1 MLWRYSN
8 VFTWKPLR
16 NLHKSKIIHCI
27 WIFLLQRRYPVYSYE
42 ENRNRMLS
50 FDSFKVFF
58 SHSSNFPLQWLV
70 WLVEWQRRIN
80 FVLKWR
86 QSALNF
92 DCKLTELSQGENGSL
107 LRQDLQTER
116 HPPLSHTSDW
126 PQGACEH
133 LRWVLFKSGNLK

>member
-1 MLWRYSN
+1 MSLPQNHLEIYIKARLFI
-8 VFTWKPLR
+8 VIKF
-16 NLHKSKIIHCI
+16 
-27 WIFLLQRRYPVYSYE
+27 FLKRRYPVFFYKGNKSWIECCY
-42 ENRNRMLS
+42 LICS
-50 FDSFKVFF
+50 KFF

-133 LRWVLFKSGNLK
+133 LRWFLFKSGNLK